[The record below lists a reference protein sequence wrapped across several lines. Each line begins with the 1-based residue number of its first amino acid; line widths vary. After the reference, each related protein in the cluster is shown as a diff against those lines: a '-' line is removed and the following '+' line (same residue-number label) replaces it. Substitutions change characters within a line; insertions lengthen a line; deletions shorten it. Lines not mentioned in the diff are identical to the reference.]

1 MCVNY
6 FLLSAHGVE
15 VVGTHYDNF
24 TKKIDTSYVEAAVKE
39 VLEVCPDKATIVIES
54 TVSPGII
61 EKI

>member
-1 MCVNY
+1 M
-6 FLLSAHGVE
+6 LSAHGVE
-15 VVGTHYDNF
+15 VVGTHYDNL